1 MLKKLIMLVVILV
14 VAAVG
19 LFFYGKRTP
28 ESRVG
33 GAVAYVQRSLPQLF
47 ATGHVSGSDIAD
59 LAKGALEQGERNAD
73 KQEGK
78 AVVYKWRDA
87 NGNWTYG
94 STPPPGVQASAQELD
109 LKQTNRMS
117 Q

>member
-1 MLKKLIMLVVILV
+1 MVKKLLVAVGLI
-14 VAAVG
+14 AAG

-28 ESRVG
+28 ESRLG
-33 GAVAYVQRSLPQLF
+33 GAVAYIERALPQLF
-47 ATGHVSGSDIAD
+47 ASGHVNGSDIAE
-59 LAKGALEQGERNAD
+59 LAKGAFEQGDRNVA

-78 AVVYKWRDA
+78 AVIYKWRDA
-87 NGNWTYG
+87 SGNWTYG
-94 STPPPGVQASAQELD
+94 NTPPPGVPATAQELD

>member
-1 MLKKLIMLVVILV
+1 MFKKLIMFLVIVVV
-14 VAAVG
+14 VAAG
-19 LFFYGKRTP
+19 LFIYGKRTP
-28 ESRVG
+28 ESRLG
-33 GAVAYVQRSLPQLF
+33 GAVAYIERSLPALF
-47 ATGHVSGSDIAD
+47 ATGHVTGSDITD
-59 LAKGALEQGERNAD
+59 LAKGALEHGD
-73 KQEGK
+73 KNIARQEGK

-94 STPPPGVQASAQELD
+94 STPPPGVQATAQELD

>member
-1 MLKKLIMLVVILV
+1 MLKKLFMLIIVLA

-19 LFFYGKRTP
+19 LFFYGKHTP
-28 ESRVG
+28 ESRLG
-33 GAVAYVQRSLPQLF
+33 GTVAYLERSLPQLF
-47 ATGHVSGSDIAD
+47 ATGHVTGNDLTD
-59 LAKGALEQGERNAD
+59 LAKGALEHGDKNIA

-78 AVVYKWRDA
+78 AVIYKWRDA

-94 STPPPGVQASAQELD
+94 NMPPPGVQATAQELD
-109 LKQTNRMS
+109 LKQTNRMT